1 MTAWWADNQ
10 QRLESE
16 RTAIG
21 ELADASEWLHD
32 VAWSFDNEFRMQV
45 VFEIRLAHGVF
56 PLRLIYHNTFPDTC
70 PSVQPQ
76 DPSRMSGH
84 QYGSRDLCLEIR
96 PDNWLPAFTGAN
108 LIESAYNLLTEETPD
123 EDGTVTAAPSAHNVP
138 DTIASRHAVSRL
150 YLSQSQFDM
159 LRDETPDIAAGNLW
173 VVWCGESFVIAHLA
187 QASMGDWRWNDQSLP
202 VALAE
207 DAGRHSCVIAKTKV
221 PRAALLG
228 MAKKEQLFDLLGV
241 DLSLDEASF
250 WLFVVP
256 EDGLPILYRQ
266 IEDVDGLIKYRTIM
280 APTDTASRSG
290 ELGTLLSSLRVTI
303 IGLGSLGAKIAV
315 SLARAGV
322 GRFDLVDDDII
333 HAGNL
338 ERHDCDLRDIGLHK
352 VDATA
357 RRIKLVSK
365 EVNVTARKVS
375 IGAQV
380 SPTEMAAVNGAL
392 SDSDLIVDATA
403 NPEVL
408 NHITS
413 ISLRSGGSVV
423 WGGVYAGGIGG
434 YMARSREGHEP
445 TPHAIRQALNEFYD
459 GVDDP
464 PPVPAG
470 AGYDG
475 EDQAEIYVAADP
487 AVSSVAAHIS
497 GLALD
502 TLLKN
507 DPSDYDDPVYLVGL
521 KRAWIFESAFHVQ
534 PISVDAPIRMRTSST
549 VKSAE
554 QEEFVNDLVK
564 KKLDEIVDQS
574 ENA

>member
-1 MTAWWADNQ
+1 M
-10 QRLESE
+10 
-16 RTAIG
+16 
-21 ELADASEWLHD
+21 
-32 VAWSFDNEFRMQV
+32 
-45 VFEIRLAHGVF
+45 
-56 PLRLIYHNTFPDTC
+56 
-70 PSVQPQ
+70 
-76 DPSRMSGH
+76 
-84 QYGSRDLCLEIR
+84 
-96 PDNWLPAFTGAN
+96 
-108 LIESAYNLLTEETPD
+108 
-123 EDGTVTAAPSAHNVP
+123 VP
-138 DTIASRHAVSRL
+138 
-150 YLSQSQFDM
+150 
-159 LRDETPDIAAGNLW
+159 PG
-173 VVWCGESFVIAHLA
+173 VVWSSF
-187 QASMGDWRWNDQSLP
+187 GN
-202 VALAE
+202 
-207 DAGRHSCVIAKTKV
+207 
-221 PRAALLG
+221 
-228 MAKKEQLFDLLGV
+228 V
-241 DLSLDEASF
+241 DS
-250 WLFVVP
+250 
-256 EDGLPILYRQ
+256 
-266 IEDVDGLIKYRTIM
+266 
-280 APTDTASRSG
+280 
-290 ELGTLLSSLRVTI
+290 
-303 IGLGSLGAKIAV
+303 
-315 SLARAGV
+315 ARAGV